1 MGDKKKMKEK
11 MIVLSKES
19 KNTNA
24 KRLVKKILKVTMDL
38 GPIVTATEEIE
49 IVLKAED
56 DVLQKRLEMI
66 KGLIKDEYEM
76 EIIE

>member
-19 KNTNA
+19 KNTNT

-38 GPIVTATEEIE
+38 GPIISSTEEIE

-66 KGLIKDEYEM
+66 KNLVKEEYEM